1 MIIEVATI
9 RVKQGLEA
17 EFEAA
22 VGKAVDAFRRAEGCL
37 GLALTRCVEDPSHY
51 DVVIRWKTLEDHT
64 VGFRGSPLF
73 AEWRALVGPFFAE
86 PPSVKHYANIF
97 APVEF

>member
-22 VGKAVDAFRRAEGCL
+22 VGKAVEVFRRAEGCL
-37 GLALTRCVEDPSHY
+37 GLVLTRCVEDPSHF

-64 VGFRGSPLF
+64 VGFRTSPLF
-73 AEWRALVGPFFAE
+73 AEWRALVGPYFAE

>member
-37 GLALTRCVEDPSHY
+37 GLVLTRCVEDPSHY